1 MQRITTKMTIDM
13 STGEIL
19 THDFYFYDG
28 PLALACG
35 GASQQ
40 QKDISA
46 AQSNYYNVL
55 TQQAQEEFGLAS
67 GIFNQLKDM
76 FSPILA
82 AGIDQQGF
90 SKAELDT
97 LNAQVVNQTGAN
109 YHNAAQAVNEEL
121 AAQGGG
127 NVRIG
132 SGANDL
138 VRERVADSAAQTASN
153 EELQVQENNYATGRQ
168 NFLNAAAI
176 LSGAPGVFSGATAA
190 AGVANN
196 AGADASQ
203 TANEITQ
210 ANNSWMGLVG
220 GILGGGLSGWA
231 SGGFKMPGGGSSGCW
246 IAEKIW
252 GVNDCRTHLV
262 RAYLNRVWAKR
273 SVIGKTVM
281 WAYRTFGKQVAEF
294 SPAVRMLRPLFNIAL
309 RRVEAEVS

>member
-1 MQRITTKMTIDM
+1 MRIFTKTELHWDEA
-13 STGEIL
+13 GKR
-19 THDFYFYDG
+19 YFAVPIESYEYDG
-28 PLALACG
+28 PLDLACG

-40 QKDISA
+40 QKDIGAS
-46 AQSNYYNVL
+46 QSHYYDVL
-55 TQQAQEEFGLAS
+55 TKQAQEEFGLAS
-67 GIFNQLKDM
+67 GIFNQLKGV
-76 FSPILA
+76 FSPILE
-82 AGIDQQGF
+82 AGINQQGF
-90 SKAELDT
+90 SKEELDT
-97 LNAQVVNQTGAN
+97 LNAQVINQTGSN
-109 YHNAAQAVNEEL
+109 YKNAEL

-132 SGANDL
+132 NGANDL
-138 VRERVADSAAQTASN
+138 VRERVAESSAQVASN

-168 NFLNAAAI
+168 NFLNAASI

-190 AGVANN
+190 AGAANN

-220 GILGGGLSGWA
+220 GVLGAGLSGWA
-231 SGGFKMPGGGSSGCW
+231 TGGFKTPGSSSSGCW

-252 GVNDCRTHLV
+252 GVDDCRTHLV

-281 WAYRTFGKQVAEF
+281 WAYRTFGRQVAEI
-294 SPAVRMLRPLFNIAL
+294 PAAVRALTPLFNIAL
-309 RRVEAEVS
+309 RKVEAEVA

>member
-1 MQRITTKMTIDM
+1 M
-13 STGEIL
+13 
-19 THDFYFYDG
+19 
-28 PLALACG
+28 CG

-46 AQSNYYNVL
+46 AQNNYYNVL

-67 GIFNQLKDM
+67 GIFNQLKTM
-76 FSPILA
+76 FSPILE

-97 LNAQVVNQTGAN
+97 LNAQVVNQTGTN
-109 YHNAAQAVNEEL
+109 YKNAAQAVNEEL

-127 NVRIG
+127 NARIT

-138 VRERVADSAAQTASN
+138 VRERVAESAAQTASN

-168 NFLNAAAI
+168 NFLNAASI
-176 LSGAPGVFSGATAA
+176 LAGAPGVFSGATGA
-190 AGVANN
+190 AGAANQG
-196 AGADASQ
+196 GADASQ

-220 GILGGGLSGWA
+220 GVLGAGLSGWA
-231 SGGFKMPGGGSSGCW
+231 SGGFKMPGSGSGSNSCW

-262 RAYLNRVWAKR
+262 RAYLNRVWVNRNIVGKVTMWLYR
-273 SVIGKTVM
+273 VI
-281 WAYRTFGKQVAEF
+281 GKQVAEL
-294 SPAVRMLRPLFNIAL
+294 PVAVRALRPLFEIAL
-309 RRVEAEVS
+309 RKVEAEVA

>member
-1 MQRITTKMTIDM
+1 M
-13 STGEIL
+13 G
-19 THDFYFYDG
+19 
-28 PLALACG
+28 G

-46 AQSNYYNVL
+46 AQNNYYNVL
-55 TQQAQEEFGLAS
+55 TQQAEEEFGLAS
-67 GIFNQLKDM
+67 GIFNQLKTM
-76 FSPILA
+76 FSPILE

-97 LNAQVVNQTGAN
+97 LNAQVVNQTGTN
-109 YHNAAQAVNEEL
+109 YKSAAQAVNEEL

-127 NVRIG
+127 NARIT

-138 VRERVADSAAQTASN
+138 VRERVAESAAQTASN

-168 NFLNAAAI
+168 NFLNAASI
-176 LSGAPGVFSGATAA
+176 LAGAPGVFSGATAA
-190 AGVANN
+190 AGAANQG
-196 AGADASQ
+196 GADASQ

-220 GILGGGLSGWA
+220 GILGAGLSGWA
-231 SGGFKMPGGGSSGCW
+231 SGGFKVPGGGGGSPGGDPSICW

-262 RAYLNRVWAKR
+262 RAYLKNTWAKR
-273 SVIGKTVM
+273 SIVGKATVWLYRVI
-281 WAYRTFGKQVAEF
+281 GKQVAEL
-294 SPAVRMLRPLFNIAL
+294 PVAVRALRPLFEIAL
-309 RRVEAEVS
+309 RKVEAEVA